1 MDINDPAL
9 VFDLSKALDQWEKA
23 DFYETLEAELQ
34 RGGNVPVF
42 QDCLRRICPEGA
54 IVENV
59 SDVITHSAYDIAGEI
74 WAIVRMDIVTSV
86 PVAGTAERRR
96 EKQRG
101 LLSLSINRTTGKA
114 PVTSLSRGE
123 EE

>member
-9 VFDLSKALDQWEKA
+9 VFDLRKALDQWEKA

-34 RGGNVPVF
+34 SGVNASIFR
-42 QDCLRRICPEGA
+42 DCLRLICPEEA
-54 IVENV
+54 TVERV

-74 WAIVRMDIVTSV
+74 WAIVRMDILTSM
-86 PVAGTAERRR
+86 PVAGSAERRP

-101 LLSLSINRTTGKA
+101 LLSLSINRTTAKGA
-114 PVTSLSRGE
+114 VTSLSRGE